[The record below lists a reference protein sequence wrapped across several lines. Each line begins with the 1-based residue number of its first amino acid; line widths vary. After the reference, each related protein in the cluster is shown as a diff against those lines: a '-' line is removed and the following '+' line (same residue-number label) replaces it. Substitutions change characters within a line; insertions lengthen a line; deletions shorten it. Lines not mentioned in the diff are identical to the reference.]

1 MLIGYSNKEVEKLC
15 NNPRYAK
22 KELGEKIM
30 VKLYQRMEWLG
41 AADNLSIFNDTYKFL
56 RLHKLTGNYEGS
68 YAIDIDKKYRIVF
81 YPCNENGDYNDSDF
95 KLISVV
101 NIEEVSNHYDD

>member
-22 KELGEKIM
+22 KKLGEKIM
-30 VKLYQRMEWLG
+30 VKLYQRMDWLG
-41 AADNLSIFNDTYKFL
+41 AADSLSIFNDTYKFL

-68 YAIDIDKKYRIVF
+68 YAIDVDKKYRIVF

-95 KLISVV
+95 KSISVV